1 VCALEQEH
9 VDFRALVN
17 RVYHYYRR
25 VLKQDRDDGVA
36 ANNIG
41 VFMSNGG
48 NPAGARPYFVRA
60 VRLLP
65 RDLNAHENLRVAD
78 ILMRKP
84 EARWH
89 DYPEGLK
96 PGKHTLAVYFDPH
109 AM

>member
-1 VCALEQEH
+1 
-9 VDFRALVN
+9 
-17 RVYHYYRR
+17 
-25 VLKQDRDDGVA
+25 
-36 ANNIG
+36 
-41 VFMSNGG
+41 
-48 NPAGARPYFVRA
+48 